1 MLRRSLIEAK
11 FNTSM
16 FLSVISAL
24 LCVAI
29 SAPAQTLT
37 EYYRTYDDF
46 LKKRSLPLADMKKP
60 PFVRVI
66 RQGDRPSELTIID
79 SAGLAIEK
87 RRYTYDKTGN
97 LAAETIRSGDDR
109 MLKFI
114 NYQPDSIQVRMIAKI
129 SVDRW
134 IPDNEAC
141 FTETY
146 YDSSGNSVEDRV
158 YAVNGYLIGIITHD
172 YDQSGRMIRESVYK
186 GEGAQLLEYSE
197 FEFLLPDSIQTIR
210 QYDGDGQLKS
220 SVSLKI
226 YK

>member
-1 MLRRSLIEAK
+1 MTKK
-11 FNTSM
+11 FNI
-16 FLSVISAL
+16 SVSFRIISVL
-24 LCVAI
+24 LFVAI
-29 SAPAQTLT
+29 SVPAQTLT

-79 SAGLAIEK
+79 STGLAIEK
-87 RRYTYDKTGN
+87 RRYSYDKTGN
-97 LAAETIRSGDDR
+97 LAAEAIRSGDDR
-109 MLKFI
+109 MVKLI
-114 NYQPDSIQVRMIAKI
+114 NYQPDSVQVRMIGKI
-129 SVDRW
+129 NVERW

-141 FTETY
+141 YTETY
-146 YDSSGNSVEDRV
+146 FDSGGNSVEDRV

-172 YDQSGRMIRESVYK
+172 YDQSGRMIRESIYK
-186 GEGAQLLEYSE
+186 GEGAQLIEYSE

-220 SVSLKI
+220 AVSLKI

>member
-1 MLRRSLIEAK
+1 MTAK
-11 FNTSM
+11 FNNSV
-16 FLSVISAL
+16 FLRVISVL

-29 SAPAQTLT
+29 FVTAQTLT

-46 LKKRSLPLADMKKP
+46 VKKRSLPLADLQKP

-79 SAGLAIEK
+79 SAGIAHEK
-87 RRYTYDKTGN
+87 RRYSYNKTGN
-97 LAAETIRSGDDR
+97 LASVAIRSGDDR

-114 NYQPDSIQVRMIAKI
+114 NYQPDSIQARMIAKI
-129 SVDRW
+129 NVGRW

-141 FTETY
+141 YTETY
-146 YDSSGNSVEDRV
+146 FDSSGNSAEDRV

-172 YDQSGRMIRESVYK
+172 YAKSGHMIRESIYK
-186 GEGAQLLEYSE
+186 GEGAQLLECTE
-197 FEFLLPDSIQTIR
+197 FEFVLPDSIQTVR
-210 QYDGDGQLKS
+210 QYNGEGQLKS
-220 SVSLKI
+220 AVSLKI